1 MSDDPSCI
9 EVSRFAELL
18 APLAAALDDK
28 VRNPPTDPMSRYS
41 QWQGLATEPLPQS
54 GAGVDA
60 VLDDLI
66 TLLVPNGGR
75 VSDPGFWP
83 FITTAPSTAPFL
95 AATAAAIAAPVRLGV
110 QAFNAIE
117 ERSLEWLVE
126 LFGLDPQMRGLYSS
140 GGSSANLV
148 GLGAARQSAFE
159 ARGLDPAAEGLG
171 AVQCALYASTETH
184 HTVQRAAAVLGIG
197 RANVR
202 VLPIA
207 DDLRLQPEV
216 LAAAIDADLAAGV
229 LPIAAVANAGSTNTG
244 TVDLIRALGDV
255 ARERGVWF
263 HVDGAYGLPGYLDER
278 VRHLYDGLDL
288 ADSVIVDPHKWLGAT
303 IGTAVT
309 FVRDR
314 ALLQRAFTQGP
325 ADYLE
330 GAYATDGRIE
340 SSVDTAGIPYGDFG
354 VELTAAPR
362 GVQVWAIL
370 REQGVAGV
378 TARIRRDNDFATF
391 VSEAAQSHPRMQSL
405 TEPNLSIACVRYVGD
420 GSHDPAALDAIN
432 ARIHRRLV
440 RETDFLPSTT
450 IVKGSFVIRPCFISP
465 RTTWELVE
473 KFVPAIVRLGDEE
486 TS

>member
-171 AVQCALYASTETH
+171 CRYCGSANPWASSRE
-184 HTVQRAAAVLGIG
+184 
-197 RANVR
+197 
-202 VLPIA
+202 PITWP
-207 DDLRLQPEV
+207 DPSRTRL
-216 LAAAIDADLAAGV
+216 
-229 LPIAAVANAGSTNTG
+229 
-244 TVDLIRALGDV
+244 
-255 ARERGVWF
+255 
-263 HVDGAYGLPGYLDER
+263 
-278 VRHLYDGLDL
+278 
-288 ADSVIVDPHKWLGAT
+288 
-303 IGTAVT
+303 
-309 FVRDR
+309 
-314 ALLQRAFTQGP
+314 
-325 ADYLE
+325 
-330 GAYATDGRIE
+330 
-340 SSVDTAGIPYGDFG
+340 
-354 VELTAAPR
+354 
-362 GVQVWAIL
+362 
-370 REQGVAGV
+370 
-378 TARIRRDNDFATF
+378 
-391 VSEAAQSHPRMQSL
+391 
-405 TEPNLSIACVRYVGD
+405 
-420 GSHDPAALDAIN
+420 PAAWSGKAK
-432 ARIHRRLV
+432 A
-440 RETDFLPSTT
+440 PTT
-450 IVKGSFVIRPCFISP
+450 V
-465 RTTWELVE
+465 
-473 KFVPAIVRLGDEE
+473 
-486 TS
+486 TSSG